1 MASHRVYQPLNPALS
16 TTLSTTTMTTPSLL
30 PCPFCGGRACLDD
43 SVGGAFVSCE
53 LCEAQGPFVEWE
65 RVDCPESMLLKKQA
79 IQKAQAAAA
88 AAWNQRSAWQP
99 IETAPRDG
107 RDFIAYNEFTGPYI
121 TAAKAMPPD
130 DDIRYPIY
138 CWRGVKGSWFPEP
151 THWQPQ
157 PSPPP
162 ITS

>member
-1 MASHRVYQPLNPALS
+1 
-16 TTLSTTTMTTPSLL
+16 MTTPALL
-30 PCPFCGGRACLDD
+30 PCPFCGGTACLDD

-65 RVDCPESMLLKKQA
+65 RVDYPESMLLKKQA

-99 IETAPRDG
+99 IETAPADG
-107 RDFIAYNEFTGPYI
+107 TQFLAWDGKDMKRAIAYSYGCIYDDEMESPYL
-121 TAAKAMPPD
+121 TL
-130 DDIRYPIY
+130 
-138 CWRGVKGSWFPEP
+138 WHP
-151 THWQPQ
+151 THWQPL

-162 ITS
+162 ITP